1 MTLIIV
7 SGTVQ
12 GNILFLGL
20 WTTPHVCSAV
30 IFLQAYRLFIC
41 LIFDYS
47 KKKKKKK
54 ELSQS
59 VIMRSPVEST
69 VANFSAILSSVLILV
84 LWIRLKFYFCL
95 PVFPVLGML

>member
-1 MTLIIV
+1 M
-7 SGTVQ
+7 
-12 GNILFLGL
+12 
-20 WTTPHVCSAV
+20 
-30 IFLQAYRLFIC
+30 
-41 LIFDYS
+41 
-47 KKKKKKK
+47 KKKKEKK

-95 PVFPVLGML
+95 PVFPVLCIL